1 MATNKDKE
9 KEQEQ
14 LQEQGQEKEQGQE
27 GNTSS
32 TPDPIEEAK
41 KEAQAILNEAKTI
54 LEAANAEAAKIV
66 KDGTEAAEKIKAEAE
81 AAAAQAHS
89 GETETTEKKDDP
101 MEELVDYI
109 APLIVGKEDQTIF
122 VQVNGENIRIQR
134 GKKVRIKRKFKE
146 VLDQSAEQEMAAYA
160 YMEKVQRDSA
170 KAAAD
175 LN

>member
-9 KEQEQ
+9 KEQGQ
-14 LQEQGQEKEQGQE
+14 LQEQGQET
-27 GNTSS
+27 NS
-32 TPDPIEEAK
+32 DPIEEAK
-41 KEAQAILNEAKTI
+41 KKAQAILDEAKTI
-54 LEAANAEAAKIV
+54 LDAANTEAAKIV
-66 KDGTEAAEKIKAEAE
+66 KDGTKAAEKIKAEAE
-81 AAAAQAHS
+81 AAAMQVHS
-89 GETETTEKKDDP
+89 GETESTEKKDDP

-160 YMEKVQRDSA
+160 FMEKVQRDSA

>member
-14 LQEQGQEKEQGQE
+14 LQEQGQENQEQE
-27 GNTSS
+27 GNTSL
-32 TPDPIEEAK
+32 DPIEEAK
-41 KEAQAILNEAKTI
+41 KKAQAILDEAKTI
-54 LEAANAEAAKIV
+54 LDAANTEAAKIV
-66 KDGTEAAEKIKAEAE
+66 KNGTEAAEKIKAEAE
-81 AAAAQAHS
+81 AAAMQAHS
-89 GETETTEKKDDP
+89 GDTETTEEETDP

-109 APLIVGKEDQTIF
+109 APLIVGKEDQAIF

-160 YMEKVQRDSA
+160 FMEKVQRDSA

>member
-14 LQEQGQEKEQGQE
+14 LQEQGQENQEQE
-27 GNTSS
+27 DNTSL
-32 TPDPIEEAK
+32 DPIEEAK
-41 KEAQAILNEAKTI
+41 KQAQAILDAAK
-54 LEAANAEAAKIV
+54 EQAAKIV
-66 KDGTEAAEKIKAEAE
+66 ADGAEEAAKIKAEAE
-81 AAAAQAHS
+81 AAAVAQAHA
-89 GETETTEKKDDP
+89 EKKSPKEETDP

-109 APLIVGKEDQTIF
+109 APLIVGKEDQAIF
-122 VQVNGENIRIQR
+122 CQVNGENIRIQR

-160 YMEKVQRDSA
+160 FMEKVQRDSA

>member
-14 LQEQGQEKEQGQE
+14 LQEQGQEQKEQGQE
-27 GNTSS
+27 DNTM
-32 TPDPIEEAK
+32 TADELIEKARQ
-41 KEAQAILNEAKTI
+41 EAQAILKDAEKK
-54 LEAANAEAAKIV
+54 NAEAQAILEKV
-66 KDGTEAAEKIKAEAE
+66 KKAE

-89 GETETTEKKDDP
+89 GETETIEKKDDP

-109 APLIVGKEDQTIF
+109 APLIVGKDDQPIF

-146 VLDQSAEQEMAAYA
+146 VLDQSVEQEMAAYA
-160 YMEKVQRDSA
+160 FMEKVQRDSA

>member
-9 KEQEQ
+9 KELEQ
-14 LQEQGQEKEQGQE
+14 LQEQGQENQEQE
-27 GNTSS
+27 TNT
-32 TPDPIEEAK
+32 TDPI
-41 KEAQAILNEAKTI
+41 KEAQEQAKAILAAAK
-54 LEAANAEAAKIV
+54 EQAAKIV
-66 KDGTEAAEKIKAEAE
+66 EDGAEEAAKIKAEAHV
-81 AAAAQAHS
+81 AAIQANA
-89 GETETTEKKDDP
+89 EEKKPPKEEADP

-109 APLIVGKEDQTIF
+109 APLIVGKEDQAIF

-160 YMEKVQRDSA
+160 FMEKVQRDSA

>member
-14 LQEQGQEKEQGQE
+14 GQEQET
-27 GNTSS
+27 NTST
-32 TPDPIEEAK
+32 TPDPIKEAQ
-41 KEAQAILNEAKTI
+41 EQAQAILAAAK
-54 LEAANAEAAKIV
+54 EQAAKIV
-66 KDGTEAAEKIKAEAE
+66 EDGTEEAAKIKAEAHV
-81 AAAAQAHS
+81 AAFQAHA
-89 GETETTEKKDDP
+89 EKKSPKEETDP

-109 APLIVGKEDQTIF
+109 APLIVGKEDQAIF
-122 VQVNGENIRIQR
+122 CQVNGENIRIQR

-160 YMEKVQRDSA
+160 FMEKVQRDSA